1 MTWTYVVKNT
11 GDVEL
16 TNVGVTDNVLG
27 AITCPAS
34 TLAVGATMTC
44 TATGAATTDQYTN
57 TGTATG
63 ISPNGQT
70 VSDSDDSHYFG
81 KGIEAAIDI
90 EKATNGDDTDVGPGP
105 SVTAG
110 APVEWTYVVQNTG
123 NVDLTNILISDN
135 LRGNIC
141 EQAALAVGESLTC
154 TSNGEGQVGQYEN
167 VGRVTADF
175 VAGAGG
181 SVEDEDLSHY
191 LGLESG
197 RAEIDIEKATNGEV
211 ADSAPGPDV
220 VVGGAIDWTYVVTNT
235 GDVSLASISVTDDQL
250 GPITCPG
257 DTLAMGASMT
267 CTANGTAT
275 AGQYVNTG
283 TATGTAADGEVAS
296 DTDESHYLGLDPQTA
311 AISIDTTT
319 NGQDGPSLTVG
330 NAVTWTYVVTNT
342 GNIELAIGVT
352 DSVAGV
358 VVTCPPD
365 TSLAAGASM
374 TCTATGTVV
383 DTAGLP
389 GGAYTNTGSATGTA
403 AGGISATASDASS
416 YTSVTAIGPGI
427 TIEKA
432 TNGVDADAEPGP
444 TLEVGD
450 AITWTY
456 VVTNN
461 SSVILSPVTVTDDQG
476 VVVTCPTTALGP
488 AGSPAGLDT
497 MTCIGTGTVT
507 AGAYVNVGTATG
519 TTPTGSNITD
529 TDPSHYTGVAPA
541 VSIVIEKSTDDA
553 NGNPQDAD
561 TAPGPTLS
569 AGTPPTVPPDTVTW
583 TYDVTNDGGAPLTNV
598 TVTDNDGGVTIIC
611 PGGILG
617 PTAPPFAAGASFTCT
632 ATGVAVQGQYQNRAT
647 ATGDHAPSGQTVTD
661 SDLSHY
667 FVPTPAAPSIRLEK
681 STNGADADSP
691 NGLDVP
697 QIPQG
702 QSVSWTYDVTNTGG
716 VDLFFVTV
724 TEDRLGSVCTLTGSG
739 INGLEF
745 LAPNDTASCT
755 ATGLAQVGP
764 YDNTGTVTAQAGLQT
779 GAPTVTA
786 TDMSHYVDLGPV
798 TIDVEKATNGND
810 ADSTPLPLSVG
821 DAVAWS
827 YVVTNTSGEALTNVA
842 VTDDREGVIT
852 CPLVTLP
859 ANGTMTCTPKTGV
872 AIEGLYVNVATVTAE
887 AADGRGGTDS
897 DSSSYLGQPVS
908 GGSTAVDI
916 EKFTKGVDADSGPGP
931 NVNVGSSVD
940 WTYVVTNTGT
950 TTIGFNTASGI
961 VVIDDQGETVSCP
974 PAMLAPLE
982 SMTCTAS
989 GTAVAG
995 PYANVGTPSRF
1006 AVSRTASW
1014 LPATPTRA
1022 TTPGWA
1028 RPSTSRSLRTVSTPT
1043 RRPKP

>member
-90 EKATNGDDTDVGPGP
+90 EKATNGDDADVGPGP

-197 RAEIDIEKATNGEV
+197 RAEIDIEKATNGDD

-275 AGQYVNTG
+275 AGQYVNTGTG

-389 GGAYTNTGSATGTA
+389 GGAYTNTDSATGTA

-529 TDPSHYTGVAPA
+529 TDPSHYRLRPEPLLRPDPGRA
-541 VSIVIEKSTDDA
+541 V
-553 NGNPQDAD
+553 
-561 TAPGPTLS
+561 
-569 AGTPPTVPPDTVTW
+569 
-583 TYDVTNDGGAPLTNV
+583 
-598 TVTDNDGGVTIIC
+598 
-611 PGGILG
+611 
-617 PTAPPFAAGASFTCT
+617 
-632 ATGVAVQGQYQNRAT
+632 
-647 ATGDHAPSGQTVTD
+647 HPSGEVD
-661 SDLSHY
+661 ERRRRGFAERSRC
-667 FVPTPAAPSIRLEK
+667 AADP
-681 STNGADADSP
+681 
-691 NGLDVP
+691 
-697 QIPQG
+697 
-702 QSVSWTYDVTNTGG
+702 
-716 VDLFFVTV
+716 
-724 TEDRLGSVCTLTGSG
+724 
-739 INGLEF
+739 
-745 LAPNDTASCT
+745 
-755 ATGLAQVGP
+755 
-764 YDNTGTVTAQAGLQT
+764 T
-779 GAPTVTA
+779 GAIGQL
-786 TDMSHYVDLGPV
+786 DLRCDEHRWRGPLLR
-798 TIDVEKATNGND
+798 DCHRRQAR
-810 ADSTPLPLSVG
+810 VG
-821 DAVAWS
+821 VH
-827 YVVTNTSGEALTNVA
+827 L
-842 VTDDREGVIT
+842 
-852 CPLVTLP
+852 
-859 ANGTMTCTPKTGV
+859 
-872 AIEGLYVNVATVTAE
+872 
-887 AADGRGGTDS
+887 DGIW
-897 DSSSYLGQPVS
+897 Y
-908 GGSTAVDI
+908 
-916 EKFTKGVDADSGPGP
+916 
-931 NVNVGSSVD
+931 
-940 WTYVVTNTGT
+940 
-950 TTIGFNTASGI
+950 
-961 VVIDDQGETVSCP
+961 
-974 PAMLAPLE
+974 
-982 SMTCTAS
+982 
-989 GTAVAG
+989 
-995 PYANVGTPSRF
+995 
-1006 AVSRTASW
+1006 
-1014 LPATPTRA
+1014 
-1022 TTPGWA
+1022 
-1028 RPSTSRSLRTVSTPT
+1028 
-1043 RRPKP
+1043 